1 MRQNDDYSSFVE
13 GQYVYCHH
21 IPGIHRI
28 IRVYKQD
35 IGKPPMLHLEHLY
48 DNKYNKKTERRIDR
62 EYTVDAGNCKLIN
75 LDKLLDFESKKFI
88 KIEKIL
94 ISLKEQK

>member
-1 MRQNDDYSSFVE
+1 MKQDEDYSSFLE
-13 GQYVYCHH
+13 GKYVYCHN
-21 IPGIHRI
+21 IPGIHKI
-28 IRVYKQD
+28 LRVFKQD
-35 IGKPPMLHLEHLY
+35 SGKPPMLILEHLY
-48 DNKYNKKTERRIDR
+48 DNKYNKKTEKKIDR

-75 LDKLLDFESKKFI
+75 LDKLLDFETKKFI